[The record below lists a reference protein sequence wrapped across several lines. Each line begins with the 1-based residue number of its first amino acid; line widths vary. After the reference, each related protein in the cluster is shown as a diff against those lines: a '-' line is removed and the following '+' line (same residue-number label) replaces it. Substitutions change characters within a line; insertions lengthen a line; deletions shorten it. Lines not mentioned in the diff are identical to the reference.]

1 MDKTTAIPFTQP
13 FHIDPPA
20 TQTTAAADVET
31 TAITSVST
39 QKTMAKPAAKT
50 NMQLIG
56 NVSPPAI
63 RLPTQR
69 SPRKQTALTAFYAI
83 QPLHIIQMNQKT
95 HNSNKRNFQKLSS
108 TLPTF
113 QQQKASQTSTMSS
126 PHSAKKRKCV
136 QTQSLIVDVPKPSQ
150 WDYNQMATACDD
162 ITPEQMELAFGAS
175 LQFMGYTMPP
185 VNDHNSEDDI
195 DLTHTDEEASLDS
208 QDEHRGKRRN
218 RHRFESPKA
227 ERTQSN
233 RTSASSSSKKARART
248 QKSPPTDEQALTPSK
263 LARFTSVFAPGKNR
277 WVTEENCQRILT
289 KTYNFPLFPA
299 LVLRQDANTLRK
311 LLKLAGTIIGYDLD
325 SDELSAL
332 CNHEADSDTDPAAR
346 FKNARIR
353 GIVAQDIGSYT
364 STPLHLHDILFGKQ
378 GALYENTKNHPPKN
392 CVVIMK
398 LKATLPN
405 NPRAVIDHA
414 IFLPDILMLITINT
428 HIDVKDSEYKRVRNA
443 WQIRSEM
450 FDNICDAQHKT
461 QAVAICNR
469 RIAGRI
475 FGGGDGTNAELI
487 RAAVIYSKPDTTR

>member
-1 MDKTTAIPFTQP
+1 
-13 FHIDPPA
+13 
-20 TQTTAAADVET
+20 
-31 TAITSVST
+31 
-39 QKTMAKPAAKT
+39 
-50 NMQLIG
+50 
-56 NVSPPAI
+56 
-63 RLPTQR
+63 
-69 SPRKQTALTAFYAI
+69 
-83 QPLHIIQMNQKT
+83 
-95 HNSNKRNFQKLSS
+95 
-108 TLPTF
+108 
-113 QQQKASQTSTMSS
+113 MSY
-126 PHSAKKRKCV
+126 PHSTKKRKGV
-136 QTQSLIVDVPKPSQ
+136 QTQSLMFEVPKPSTA
-150 WDYNQMATACDD
+150 DYIQMAKGCDN
-162 ITPEQMELAFGAS
+162 ITPRQMELAFCAS
-175 LQFMGYTMPP
+175 LQCIGYTLP
-185 VNDHNSEDDI
+185 VNDYHSDEDNRF
-195 DLTHTDEEASLDS
+195 DLTNTDEESSLDS
-208 QDEHRGKRRN
+208 RDERREKHRNSRL
-218 RHRFESPKA
+218 FESPKA
-227 ERTQSN
+227 ERTRST
-233 RTSASSSSKKARART
+233 RTSASSSSQKVRART
-248 QKSPPTDEQALTPSK
+248 HLKSPPTDEQVLTPSK

-289 KTYNFPLFPA
+289 KTYNFPRFPA

-325 SDELSAL
+325 SDELSEL
-332 CNHEADSDTDPAAR
+332 CNHDADSDTDPAAR

-364 STPLHLHDILFGKQ
+364 STPLQLHDILFGKQ

-428 HIDVKDSEYKRVRNA
+428 HIDLKDSEYRRVRNA

-475 FGGGDGTNAELI
+475 FGGGDGTNAELL
-487 RAAVIYSKPDTTR
+487 RAAVIYSKPDNTR